1 MTATLRFILAFS
13 CVFALTWSVQAA
25 EKVTVKLPNG
35 VATQCDVVKVSPAGA
50 VLKAA
55 GKDVTLPLD
64 KMSAEEV
71 LACHKAVADTAPA
84 QSRFDMGSYFMKKQQ
99 WEQAEQDL
107 NAAVKLD
114 AALKDKAD
122 PLLQAIAVVK
132 ELNGGKE
139 PKDPKEPKGGAGF
152 IVIGPDGKP
161 VGMKKEDG
169 SSGNEDD
176 EEDFAKRFMKR
187 EVPARTPAEMKQ
199 FLDERLAELKK
210 VIGGGEWRMI
220 ETQHFYC
227 FYNGTPEKHKAI
239 SGWNEFLYARLCE
252 VLKHKEGDKLWNNK
266 MPMYYFTK
274 YGDFQRFAAE
284 VDKSPGA
291 AFSGGYFSSRGREVH
306 VCIPFMTERL
316 NSEKAADRMAR
327 STLHHE
333 GTHAFLQLTG
343 EDVQLNRWLH
353 EGMAQFIEFLYDG
366 LEDPNGRGNSP
377 ERKQRADYLGT
388 AVKKGGV
395 PTWEAMRN
403 RPMGGTDIEGY
414 AFAWSRFE
422 FLYRSFPKD
431 AIPKMVRA
439 IKAGKSEEDAMKEAF
454 GQPMAKLEAVYQ
466 TWLKDKTKGGFF
478 KLD

>member
-1 MTATLRFILAFS
+1 MTATLRLVQ
-13 CVFALTWSVQAA
+13 VFACVAAIVSSVHAA

-35 VATQCDVVKVSPAGA
+35 VATPCDVVKVSAAGA

-55 GKDVTLPLD
+55 GKEVTLPLE

-71 LACHKAVADTAPA
+71 LACHKAVADAAPA
-84 QSRFDMGSYFMKKQQ
+84 QARFDMGSYFMKKQQ
-99 WEQAEQDL
+99 WAQAEEDL
-107 NAAVKLD
+107 KAAVKLD
-114 AALKDKAD
+114 AALKEKAD
-122 PLLQAIAVVK
+122 PLLEAITVVK
-132 ELNGGKE
+132 ELGGGK
-139 PKDPKEPKGGAGF
+139 GGNVV
-152 IVIGPDGKP
+152 VIGPDGKAP
-161 VGMKKEDG
+161 GMKKTDG
-169 SSGNEDD
+169 SSGDETE

-199 FLDERLAELKK
+199 FNEERLAELKK
-210 VIGGGEWRMI
+210 VIGGGEWRMV

-227 FYNGTPEKHKAI
+227 YYNGTPEKHKQI

-266 MPMYYFTK
+266 MPIYYFTK
-274 YGDFQRFAAE
+274 YGDFQRFASE

-291 AFSGGYFSSRGREVH
+291 AFSGGYFSSRGRDVH
-306 VCIPFMTERL
+306 ICIPFMTERL
-316 NSEKAADRMAR
+316 NSEKAADRTAR

-377 ERKQRADYLGT
+377 ERKQRADFLGV

-395 PTWEAMRN
+395 PSWEAMKN

-439 IKAGKSEEDAMKEAF
+439 IKAGKSEDDAMKEAF
-454 GQPMAKLEAVYQ
+454 GQPMAKLESVYGS
-466 TWLKDKTKGGFF
+466 WLKDKTKGGFF

>member
-1 MTATLRFILAFS
+1 MTATLRFVPAFLCVLAIAS
-13 CVFALTWSVQAA
+13 SSYAA

-35 VATQCDVVKVSPAGA
+35 VATPCDVVKVTPSGA

-55 GKDVTLPLD
+55 GKEVTVPLD

-71 LACHKAVADTAPA
+71 VACHKAVADAAPA
-84 QSRFDMGSYFMKKQQ
+84 QSRFDMGNYFMKKQQ
-99 WEQAEQDL
+99 WDQAEEDL
-107 NAAVKLD
+107 KAAVKLD
-114 AALKDKAD
+114 AGLKDKAD
-122 PLLQAIAVVK
+122 PLLQAITVVK
-132 ELNGGKE
+132 ELNGGN
-139 PKDPKEPKGGAGF
+139 KGGNGAGF
-152 IVIGPDGKP
+152 IVIGPDGKTP
-161 VGMKKEDG
+161 GMKKEEG

-187 EVPARTPAEMKQ
+187 EVPARTAAEMKT

-210 VIGGGEWRMI
+210 VIGNGEWRMI
-220 ETQHFYC
+220 ETQHYYC
-227 FYNGTPEKHKAI
+227 FYNGTPEKHKQIA
-239 SGWNEFLYARLCE
+239 GWNEFLYARLCE
-252 VLKHKEGDKLWNNK
+252 VLKHKEGEKLWNNK
-266 MPMYYFTK
+266 MPIYYFTK

-291 AFSGGYFSSRGREVH
+291 AYSGGYFSSRGREVH
-306 VCIPFMTERL
+306 ICIPFMTERL

-388 AVKKGGV
+388 AVKKGGI

-403 RPMGGTDIEGY
+403 RPMGGQDIEGY

-454 GQPMAKLEAVYQ
+454 GQPIAKLEAVYG
-466 TWLKDKTKGGFF
+466 TWLKDKTKGGYF